1 MQIWGEKWVRAARQ
15 IASRRW
21 NQLCRQINF
30 EFSANT
36 IWGRG
41 KWASYGKDINNLGKP
56 VYTKMDEFLEN
67 FRTAFD
73 PSPPPHFRKIILRI
87 FYKAIQP
94 QKPYMWYIF
103 EKPWVREY
111 QK

>member
-1 MQIWGEKWVRAARQ
+1 MGIKTYPEK
-15 IASRRW
+15 
-21 NQLCRQINF
+21 
-30 EFSANT
+30 NT
-36 IWGRG
+36 
-41 KWASYGKDINNLGKP
+41 KPKEKELAQSNLGKP
-56 VYTKMDEFLEN
+56 PPTKTDEFSEK

-73 PSPPPHFRKIILRI
+73 PPPHFRKIILRI